1 MKFAIVGAGGVGGLM
16 GARLGQAGHQ
26 VSYLA
31 RGANLQ
37 ALREK
42 GLHLRTPAGE
52 FDTGPL
58 TASDDPAALGVAD
71 VVLITTK
78 LYDLESVARR
88 ASPLANKDTLV
99 VPVQNG
105 VEAHEILARALP
117 HANVLKGT
125 IYVSSFLTGPGQ
137 ILQKA
142 PFCRLRFASAAGK
155 SIDAVAALA
164 ATLAAAPGIEAAVSP
179 DIDSDLWKKF
189 IMLAP
194 FAAVSCLSRSDIG
207 HVMAHAPS
215 VDLLKQAMAEAIAV
229 ALAKKISLPDDIE
242 AFTFKQMAQFPANA
256 KPSMLE
262 DIEAGR
268 PIELEYLSGAIV
280 RFGKALGIPTPVNDV
295 AYRALSILIGGR
307 KTSA

>member
-1 MKFAIVGAGGVGGLM
+1 VKFAIVGAGGVGGLM
-16 GARLGQAGHQ
+16 GARLGQAGHD
-26 VSYLA
+26 VSFVA
-31 RGANLQ
+31 RGAHLA

-42 GLHLRTPAGE
+42 GLHVRSPVGD
-52 FDTGPL
+52 FDVGPQN
-58 TASDDPAALGVAD
+58 ASDDPASLGVAD

-78 LYDLESVARR
+78 LYDLENVARR
-88 ASPLANKDTLV
+88 AAPLANRDTLV

-105 VEAHEILARALP
+105 VEAYDILARALP
-117 HANVLKGT
+117 HAEVLKGT

-142 PFCRLRFASAAGK
+142 PFCRLRFASATGRRV
-155 SIDAVAALA
+155 DAVAALA
-164 ATLAAAPGIEAAVSP
+164 ATLAAAPGIEAAVSS

-207 HVMAHAPS
+207 RVMAHAPS
-215 VDLLKQAMAEAIAV
+215 VELLKQAMAEAIAV
-229 ALAKKISLPDDIE
+229 GRAKKISLPDDIE
-242 AFTFKQMAQFPANA
+242 ALTFKQMAQFPAGA

-262 DIEAGR
+262 DIEAGQ

-280 RFGKALGIPTPVNDV
+280 RFGRALGIPTPVNDV

-307 KTSA
+307 KATA